1 VSFSPS
7 ASETPSP
14 ASLAGEYGQSLH
26 EVLDEWEPQ
35 LGFRPR
41 LSFQGPVE
49 RLPFKAL
56 ENITETLHLALSNVQ
71 RHAHATETVIRVTV
85 ATDASRLLIADN
97 GVGMADYESATG
109 MNRIVEL
116 ATQLGG
122 TCEFSPSP
130 GGGTEVVWVVPVTA
144 D

>member
-1 VSFSPS
+1 VSFSLS

-49 RLPFKAL
+49 SLPFKAL
-56 ENITETLHLALSNVQ
+56 ENITETIHHALSNVQ
-71 RHAHATETVIRVTV
+71 RHAHATETIIRVTV
-85 ATDASRLLIADN
+85 GADASRLLIADN
-97 GVGMADYESATG
+97 GVGMAEYESAAG
-109 MNRIVEL
+109 MKRIIEL
-116 ATQLGG
+116 AAELGG
-122 TCEFSPSP
+122 TCEFNPVP
-130 GGGTEVVWVVPVTA
+130 GRGTEVVWVVPVTA
-144 D
+144 Y